1 MSGPT
6 QHTPAYATPA
16 DVQVHGPYGP
26 GRLDAAPKGV
36 RALYPFHGRIT
47 ADGSS
52 GYPAAPGR
60 YHIYN
65 AWHCPWAH
73 RSAIVRKLAGL
84 EDVVSLSYVDDERD
98 ARGWAFR
105 ERRGPDPVNGF
116 TLLAQAYEA
125 SEPGFA
131 GHISVPTLWDRVTGR
146 IVSNHYPD
154 ITLDLATEFEEWADP
169 SVRLYPA
176 ESRAEIDELNEQ
188 ILRDVN
194 TAAPK
199 IAGAATQETY
209 EQLRGETVAA
219 LERLDERL
227 ADRRFLLGDAI
238 TEADVRL
245 WVTLAR
251 FDLAD
256 NPAARISER
265 GLTDFTHLW
274 AYARDLYQHPAFR
287 DTTDFATYRH
297 SAFARAEGVKRIDVE
312 PFQGAWDSPH
322 GRESLDV
329 QRRLTGMGLGRKEP
343 ESPVTALG
351 H

>member
-1 MSGPT
+1 MTVAADSSARQT
-6 QHTPAYATPA
+6 SLYATPA

-26 GRLDAAPKGV
+26 GRFDAAPRGV

-52 GYPAAPGR
+52 GFRAEPGR
-60 YHIYN
+60 YHIYS

-73 RSAIVRKLAGL
+73 RAAIVRKLVGL

-125 SEPGFA
+125 TEPGYP

-154 ITLDLATEFEEWADP
+154 ITLDLATQFEEWAGS
-169 SVRLYPA
+169 SVRLYDA
-176 ESRAEIDELNEQ
+176 GSRAEIDELNEE
-188 ILRDVN
+188 ILRHVN
-194 TAAPK
+194 TAVSK
-199 IAGAATQETY
+199 VAGAATQEAY
-209 EQLRGETVAA
+209 EEARAGTVAA

-227 ADRRFLLGDAI
+227 ADRRYLLGDAV

-265 GLTDFTHLW
+265 RLTDFAHLW
-274 AYARDLYQHPAFR
+274 AYARDLYSLPAFR
-287 DTTDFATYRH
+287 DTTDFSTYRH
-297 SAFARAEGVKRIDVE
+297 TAFTPAEGVERIDVE
-312 PFQGAWDSPH
+312 PSPGDWDAPH
-322 GRESLDV
+322 GRE
-329 QRRLTGMGLGRKEP
+329 GLN
-343 ESPVTALG
+343 T
-351 H
+351 